1 MWFYRH
7 KFSHGPGHWNFI
19 EADDKEELETL
30 TDNYSNSEHYR
41 GIEYVEVKSLPEMV
55 IKEKLERTKMRIE
68 SLKKEMFF

>member
-1 MWFYRH
+1 MWFKYRH

-41 GIEYVEVKSLPEMV
+41 GIESE
-55 IKEKLERTKMRIE
+55 KE
-68 SLKKEMFF
+68 S